1 MSDRAANEIE
11 HGKKLLER
19 GAEKIWGWGT
29 PAGRVRA
36 ARRAE
41 WIREAARLEPGKRV
55 LEIGCGTGVFTEHF
69 AATGAEIV
77 AVDISEE
84 LIEKA
89 RARQMT
95 PNVHL
100 IHSSFEA
107 LQTDRPFD
115 AVVGSS
121 VLHHLDVEP
130 ALRSIYKL
138 LKPGGLIAFGEPN
151 MLNPQVMAQKN
162 IAWLKEHLGDSPD
175 ETAFF
180 RWELEFLLQELGFE
194 EIEILPL
201 DWLHPLTHRSFI
213 RLTQKMGHL
222 LEKVPLI
229 KEAAGSLYVRARRPF
244 AAGPQPA

>member
-1 MSDRAANEIE
+1 MSDRANNEIE
-11 HGKKLLER
+11 HGKKLLEL

-29 PAGRVRA
+29 PAGKVRA
-36 ARRAE
+36 ARRAN
-41 WIREAARLEPGKRV
+41 WINQAAGLGPGKRV
-55 LEIGCGTGVFTEHF
+55 LEIGCGTGIFTEHF
-69 AATGAEIV
+69 AASGAQVV

-89 RARQMT
+89 RARGLP
-95 PNVHL
+95 PNVEL
-100 IHSSFEA
+100 IHTSFEA
-107 LQTDRPFD
+107 LKPGRPFD

-130 ALRSIYKL
+130 ALDSIYSL
-138 LKPGGLIAFGEPN
+138 LKPGGSIAFGEPN

-162 IAWLKEHLGDSPD
+162 IAWLKERMGDSPD

-180 RWELEFLLQELGFE
+180 RWELDFLLRQRGFE

-201 DWLHPLTHRSFI
+201 DWLHPFTHRSFI
-213 RLTQKMGHL
+213 RLTQKMGNL

-229 KEAAGSLYVRARRPF
+229 KEAAGSLYIRARRPL
-244 AAGPQPA
+244 APQPA